1 MSKKKKV
8 RLSNMEKKTEWAKS
22 ISKNSQ
28 PFQRTYERI
37 EVIVGKIW
45 HFISE
50 FIDRYLFNPRYG
62 KFIALVFALILYISM
77 NFDSNGFLENIQN
90 VETLGTFPVNVMVA
104 DEAYEV
110 SGLPENVVVR
120 YIGDIANIKSAKQQK
135 GFSVVADLTDLTEGV
150 HEISLLPQSAPSGV
164 EVVIEPSNAIVT
176 IKKKSIRRFTLGYD
190 FVNQSNM
197 DSTYDLGTPVFKE
210 SEVYVRASKETLD
223 SIASV
228 KALIDIS
235 QAYTE
240 DFTCKAKIVAYDN
253 NGDRLNVDIIP
264 ETMDTTVS
272 VSKPQKEVDVI
283 LETTGE
289 IPNDMAISSYSV
301 NHPKVTIYG
310 KEDVLKNINSIPVVI
325 PASTLTS
332 NRTITMP
339 LIAPNGVKQISENF
353 VDISIKLDKKEV
365 REIKNVD
372 VELIN
377 IKEGFEATFEDIKEV
392 SVILEG
398 AEQVIK
404 GVKPDDLK
412 VYVDLSKNDQV
423 GTYELAVV
431 VKGNNPL
438 VKYSISSKTISVVI
452 SKVGD

>member
-1 MSKKKKV
+1 MSKKKKA
-8 RLSNMEKKTEWAKS
+8 RLNNMEKKTEWAKA

-28 PFQRTYERI
+28 PFQRTYARI
-37 EVIVGKIW
+37 EVLVGKIW

-90 VETLGTFPVNVMVA
+90 VETLGSFPVNVLVA

-110 SGLPENVVVR
+110 SGLPNEVVVR
-120 YIGDIANIKSAKQQK
+120 YMGDIANIKSAKQQK

-150 HEISLLPQSAPSGV
+150 HEVALLPQAAPSGV

-190 FVNQSNM
+190 IVNQSKM
-197 DSTYDLGTPVFKE
+197 DSTYDIGVPVFKE

-228 KALIDIS
+228 KALIDVS
-235 QAYTE
+235 QAYKE

-264 ETMDTTVS
+264 ETMDATVV
-272 VSKPQKEVDVI
+272 VSKPQKEVDVV
-283 LETTGE
+283 LQANGD
-289 IPNDMAISSYSV
+289 IPNGMAIASYTV

-310 KEDVLKNINSIPVVI
+310 KEDVLKNIDTIPVVI

-339 LIAPNGVKQISENF
+339 LIAPNGVRQISENF
-353 VDISIKLDKKEV
+353 VDITIKLDKKEV

-372 VELIN
+372 VEMIN
-377 IKEGFEATFEDIKEV
+377 LKEGFKATFEDKNEV
-392 SVILEG
+392 SVVLEG
-398 AEQVIK
+398 AEKVIK
-404 GVKPDDLK
+404 GVKADDIK

-423 GTYELAVV
+423 GTYELPVLV
-431 VKGNNPL
+431 EGNNPL
-438 VKYSISSKTISVVI
+438 VNYSLGNKTISVVI